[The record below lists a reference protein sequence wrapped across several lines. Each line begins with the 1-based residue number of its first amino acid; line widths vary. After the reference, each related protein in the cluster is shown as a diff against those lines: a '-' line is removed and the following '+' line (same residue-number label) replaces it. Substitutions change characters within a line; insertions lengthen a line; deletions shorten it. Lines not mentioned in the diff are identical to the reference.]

1 MHPLFQQG
9 KVVAQKGGFGQG
21 NVFFQLSG
29 RNAEDLRNIGKIVLI
44 QAVYEGSIK
53 FFVENEGVSLII
65 QTQNKIDSFFFRYM
79 YQPG

>member
-9 KVVAQKGGFGQG
+9 KVFACKRGFGQG

-44 QAVYEGSIK
+44 QAVNEGSIK

-65 QTQNKIDSFFFRYM
+65 RAQNKIDSFFFRYM
-79 YQPG
+79 YQAG